1 MLMAKN
7 DKINAETK
15 KVFEAIRYSY
25 SMSNDDLASSEN
37 QIQKEFSVFA
47 DEVKIMV

>member
-25 SMSNDDLASSEN
+25 PISNDDFASSEN
-37 QIQKEFSVFA
+37 QIKKEFRAFA
-47 DEVKIMV
+47 DEEKMV